1 MKKSKI
7 EILQAEIM
15 FAGKYDTYQRYSYLT
30 TITDLEKDEWVV
42 VKSKT
47 GYGVAKFCNYTPRTP
62 IATSWII
69 QKINIADHRK
79 MLASIGENK

>member
-1 MKKSKI
+1 MKKENIK
-7 EILQAEIM
+7 ILQAEVI
-15 FAGKYDTYQRYSYLT
+15 FAGKYDTYQKYSYLT

-47 GYGVAKFCNYTPRTP
+47 GYGVAKFSNYTPRTF
-62 IATSWII
+62 IATSWIV

-79 MLASIGENK
+79 MLASIGEI